1 MESFLSDARLRA
13 FRREL
18 TPLNTAAARA
28 ASKAPLEELCFDA
41 ARAGRLQHKFSLE
54 IPTLPACDQ
63 KASGRCWIF
72 AGLNLLREKIAK
84 EHNLENLELSQNY
97 LCFYDHLEKA
107 HTFYR
112 HILETADSPLE
123 DRYVSMLMN
132 LPVGDGG
139 WWEYFAGLC
148 RKYGVV
154 PRDAMPETY
163 QSEHTDDMNNLL
175 NMQLRR
181 DALTLRKAPE
191 DRREAL
197 IDAMLGRVYR
207 ILAICLGTPPE
218 TFDFEYVDRDRTYH
232 AARSLTPR
240 SFYDRFIGR
249 NLDNIVSLLNAPIPS
264 VPFHTTCYTKGE
276 ESIYGVYPAKRLN
289 LPLEEFKAAVLR
301 QLQDGDPVWFVC
313 DCDYFGSKKEG
324 IWDTELFDYERFL
337 GIEPPLG
344 KGDLLETRQCSLNHA
359 MLLTGVNLVD
369 GVPDRWKIQNSW
381 GQSDGNQGYFLMSD
395 SWFDRYVFTASI
407 DRNYLTE
414 EENAQ
419 FDQEAQVLPPW
430 HVLG

>member
-18 TPLNTAAARA
+18 TPLNAAAARA
-28 ASKAPLEELCFDA
+28 ASSAPLDDLCFA
-41 ARAGRLQHKFSLE
+41 ASRVPHTFSLE

-72 AGLNLLREKIAK
+72 AGLNLLREKIAR
-84 EHNLENLELSQNY
+84 EHKLENLELSQNY

-123 DRYVSMLMN
+123 DRYVSMRMN

-154 PRDAMPETY
+154 PKEAMPETY

-175 NMQLRR
+175 NRQLRR
-181 DALTLRKAPE
+181 DALVLRRAPE
-191 DRREAL
+191 DQQEAL
-197 IDAMLGRVYR
+197 VNAMLGRVYR
-207 ILAICLGTPPE
+207 LLAICLGTPPE
-218 TFDFEYVDRDRTYH
+218 TFDFEYVDRDRNYH
-232 AARSLTPR
+232 AARGLTPQT
-240 SFYDRFIGR
+240 FYDRFIGR

-276 ESIYGVYPAKRLN
+276 ESIFGVYPPKRLN

-301 QLQDGDPVWFVC
+301 QLRDGDPVWFVC
-313 DCDYFGSKKEG
+313 DCDYYGSKKEG
-324 IWDTELFDYERFL
+324 IWDTELFDYEHFL

-344 KGDLLETRQCSLNHA
+344 KGDLLGTRQCSLNHA

-369 GVPDRWKIQNSW
+369 GLPDRWKIQNSW
-381 GQSDGNQGYFLMSD
+381 GQEDGNRGYFVMSD
-395 SWFDRYVFTASI
+395 RWFDRYVFTASI
-407 DRNYLTE
+407 DRKYLTA